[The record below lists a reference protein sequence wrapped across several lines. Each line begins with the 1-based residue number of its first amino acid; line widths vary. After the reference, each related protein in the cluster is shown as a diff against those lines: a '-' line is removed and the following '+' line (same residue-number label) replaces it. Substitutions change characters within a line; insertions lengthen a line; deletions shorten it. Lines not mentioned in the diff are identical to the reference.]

1 MAKVPVYNLD
11 GSVASKIDLPE
22 IFFTPFRPDVI
33 HRAFVALSSHRIQ
46 PQGRDPLAGKK
57 TSASTYNPPT
67 GRGISRVPRVKGER
81 YPRSG
86 QAAGIASVVKGRQ
99 AHPPRSEKIMRK
111 EINKKEKLLAT
122 ASAIA
127 SSSKKE
133 LIMLRGHKIDKVP
146 SIPLIVSDEIQ
157 GLSKAKDL
165 KSFFERFGLDED
177 VDRAAGKTKSLSG
190 KPRMRGRTKR
200 KAKGPLIVIAEDK
213 GLGKAV
219 KNFPGV
225 DYVLA
230 KDLSVLHLAPGSYP
244 GRLVVWAESALNS
257 LSKPLMEVV
266 RRFES

>member
-11 GSVASKIDLPE
+11 GSISSEIILPE
-22 IFFTPFRPDVI
+22 VFFTPFRPDVI
-33 HRAFVALSSHRIQ
+33 HRAYVALSSHNLQ

-81 YPRSG
+81 YSRAG
-86 QAAGIASVVKGRQ
+86 QAAGIAGVVKGRQ
-99 AHPPRSEKIMRK
+99 AHPPRSERRIRK
-111 EINKKEKLLAT
+111 EINKKERLLAI

-127 SSSKKE
+127 SSSNKE

-146 SIPLIVSDEIQ
+146 SIPLIVSDEFQ
-157 GLSKAKDL
+157 SLEKAKDL
-165 KSFFERFGLDED
+165 KSFFERFGLYED
-177 VDRAAGKTKSLSG
+177 VDRAAGKRKSLSG

-200 KAKGPLIVIAEDK
+200 KAKGPLIVVAEDK
-213 GLGKAV
+213 GIGKAV

-244 GRLVVWAESALNS
+244 GRLVVWSESALKS
-257 LSKPLMEVV
+257 LNKPLMEVA
-266 RRFES
+266 RRFAS